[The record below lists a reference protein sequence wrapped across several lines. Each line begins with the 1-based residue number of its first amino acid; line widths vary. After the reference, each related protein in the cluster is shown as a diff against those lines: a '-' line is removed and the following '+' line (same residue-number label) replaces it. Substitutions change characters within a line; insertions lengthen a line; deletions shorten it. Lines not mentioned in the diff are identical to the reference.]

1 MNIKRLR
8 LLSLMS
14 IAIGV
19 VVAAT
24 VLYSQPNLPAGPQ
37 ITVYRSPG

>member
-1 MNIKRLR
+1 MIMKRLR

-19 VVAAT
+19 LAAAT
-24 VLYSQPNLPAGPQ
+24 VLYSQSDLPGPQ